1 MADRLPK
8 RRHDRLVALDR
19 RHLWHPFTQ
28 MKGWL
33 EADPVVISEGSGIYL
48 TDTRGNRYMDGI
60 SSMWCNVH
68 GHRKAELDEALLA
81 QSRRISHSTL
91 LGFTNPPAA
100 ELGAALVRILPSG
113 LNRIFY
119 SDNGSTAVEVA
130 LKMAFQFWQHR
141 GERRRTKFLSL
152 NQAYHGDT
160 LGAVAVGGI
169 DSFHSTFEPILMK
182 GFKGPSHYCY
192 RCELSLD
199 YPQCGLACAD
209 RVIEMLEQHGD
220 EIAAVILEPLIQ
232 GAGGMITAPPGH
244 LRKIYE
250 ACRRLDVLLILDEI
264 ATGFGRTGRMFA
276 CEHEG
281 VQPDIMCISKGL
293 TGGYL
298 PLAVTAATD
307 RIFSAFLGEFRD
319 LKTFFHGH
327 TYTGNPLACSVALAS
342 LKLYEQDRI
351 LENLQPK
358 VTLFSERLSRLSAH
372 RHVGQARHAG
382 LMAGIELVRDQQTR
396 QPYDWEEARGWAV
409 CNEALRKGLILR
421 PLGNVVVLMPPL
433 CINLEELYTMLDIVE
448 NAIETALPSS

>member
-1 MADRLPK
+1 
-8 RRHDRLVALDR
+8 
-19 RHLWHPFTQ
+19 
-28 MKGWL
+28 
-33 EADPVVISEGSGIYL
+33 
-48 TDTRGNRYMDGI
+48 
-60 SSMWCNVH
+60 
-68 GHRKAELDEALLA
+68 
-81 QSRRISHSTL
+81 
-91 LGFTNPPAA
+91 
-100 ELGAALVRILPSG
+100 
-113 LNRIFY
+113 
-119 SDNGSTAVEVA
+119 
-130 LKMAFQFWQHR
+130 
-141 GERRRTKFLSL
+141 
-152 NQAYHGDT
+152 
-160 LGAVAVGGI
+160 
-169 DSFHSTFEPILMK
+169 
-182 GFKGPSHYCY
+182 
-192 RCELSLD
+192 
-199 YPQCGLACAD
+199 
-209 RVIEMLEQHGD
+209 
-220 EIAAVILEPLIQ
+220 
-232 GAGGMITAPPGH
+232 
-244 LRKIYE
+244 
-250 ACRRLDVLLILDEI
+250 
-264 ATGFGRTGRMFA
+264 MFA

-382 LMAGIELVRDQQTR
+382 LMAGIELVRDQKTR
-396 QPYDWEEARGWAV
+396 RPYDWEEARGWAV